1 MFSFFLVRP
10 DRGQLDRA
18 LSMLIRSNFTVSVLF
33 CGVTEALALE
43 QPWVRFM
50 DLAAIYQTILF
61 VILIYL
67 VTCKSEN
74 MPRYRWCLLANVISI
89 YLFVVAMW
97 LYKPFVFAKGYYLVP
112 LGLVSK
118 LGSKGHFYYLFGA
131 FFIATC
137 HGVAIGVC
145 VVYQASKMTTELMVG
160 IPELITSFIFRS
172 GMRFTACFI
181 GVSLAIWVLV
191 VECFLHAKVD
201 FDPLLKWSSSAIAN
215 DNLLYTYLSSRQG
228 VFLLRLDVD
237 GWLLPSALL
246 LAVAAGL
253 IVWVIIWLTRK
264 NREELSKQNERTASL
279 QLALNRYVL
288 AQVCAVVALYLVP
301 LEVGAIAAV
310 TNRRRASEAHVA
322 TALAHFVLA
331 IYPPL
336 NYTMILVYVRHYRRE
351 LRATLSRF
359 RSLTSNCLSRERSNS
374 VVYLSERTTPG
385 SRVPENRRYRLSL
398 PF

>member
-1 MFSFFLVRP
+1 
-10 DRGQLDRA
+10 
-18 LSMLIRSNFTVSVLF
+18 
-33 CGVTEALALE
+33 
-43 QPWVRFM
+43 
-50 DLAAIYQTILF
+50 
-61 VILIYL
+61 
-67 VTCKSEN
+67 
-74 MPRYRWCLLANVISI
+74 MPKYRWCLLANIISI
-89 YLFVVAMW
+89 YLFVIAML

-112 LGLVSK
+112 LGIVSK
-118 LGSKGHFYYLFGA
+118 LGPKGHFYYLFGA

-145 VVYQASKMTTELMVG
+145 VLYQATKMTTELMEG
-160 IPELITSFIFRS
+160 IPDMITRCIFRS
-172 GMRFTACFI
+172 GMRFTTCFI
-181 GVSLAIWVLV
+181 GVSLAIWVMV

-201 FDPLLKWSSSAIAN
+201 FNPLSRWSSDVIAA
-215 DNLLYTYLSSRQG
+215 DRLLYQYLSSRQG
-228 VFLLRLDVD
+228 VFLLRLDID
-237 GWLLPSALL
+237 SWLLPSALL
-246 LAVAAGL
+246 LAVAVGL
-253 IVWVIIWLTRK
+253 IVWLILWLTRK
-264 NREELSKQNERTASL
+264 NREQLSKRSERTASL

-322 TALAHFVLA
+322 AVLAHFVLA